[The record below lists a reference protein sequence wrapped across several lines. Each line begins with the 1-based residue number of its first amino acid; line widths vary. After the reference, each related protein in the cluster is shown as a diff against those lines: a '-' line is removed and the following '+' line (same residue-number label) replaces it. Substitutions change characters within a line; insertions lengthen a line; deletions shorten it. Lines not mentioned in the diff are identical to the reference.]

1 MVCIV
6 SAYYKIPSKKPH
18 EWYLPYL
25 VRWFRAAAR
34 NTVPVH
40 FFTTEDVRQELT
52 SLTDISRVQFHILPF
67 EELTAAQLGRE
78 FWELQYARDPERYH
92 SPETGMVWYEKRHF
106 VRRAIEMEPDI
117 NVFIWCDAGCIRN
130 DACEEVAKKL
140 GQRFVKYEAGRM
152 YFQCI
157 QEPVQ
162 KQFYQY
168 PDECIAAGLFAG
180 DRAAW
185 KDFIALYEATLF
197 EYTIAGFSATKEQ
210 NVMASCV
217 FKKPSLFVLW
227 TQEGKVDRTW
237 FKFLELL

>member
-1 MVCIV
+1 MPCIV

-25 VRWFRAAAR
+25 LRWFRAAAS

-40 FFTTEDVRQELT
+40 FFTTEDVRTELA
-52 SLTDISRVQFHILPF
+52 SLTDISRIQFHILPF

-92 SPETGMVWYEKRHF
+92 SPEAGMVWYEKRHF
-106 VRRAIEMEPDI
+106 VRRVMEIEVGM
-117 NVFIWCDAGCIRN
+117 NAFIWCDAGCIRN
-130 DACEEVAKKL
+130 DACEEVATKL
-140 GQRFVKYEAGRM
+140 GQRIPHYEAGRM

-157 QEPVQ
+157 EKPVP
-162 KQFYQY
+162 KWFYQY

-180 DRAAW
+180 DRVAW
-185 KDFIALYEATLF
+185 NEFIELYEHTLL
-197 EYTIAGFSATKEQ
+197 EYTAAGFSAISDQ

-217 FKKPSLFVLW
+217 CKKPGLFLLCVH
-227 TQEGKVDRTW
+227 EGKVDRTW